1 MFITIEGSSM
11 RESEQRLLRHIFY
24 HSLCIEKS
32 YLEQLIERLEEKG
45 WPTEEAHEKLVMVNK
60 ALEIE

>member
-1 MFITIEGSSM
+1 M